1 MAGTASEA
9 FELRF
14 APTATGGPEAPEV
27 PDTVVV
33 HRTSARGPGGHPVY
47 ADASGIVRAEISDRG
62 EVRMLATSA
71 WQAPLRPIAS
81 HAVSA
86 PHPGPGRAS
95 AA

>member
-14 APTATGGPEAPEV
+14 APTARGGPDGPEV

-33 HRTSARGPGGHPVY
+33 LRTSVRGPGGHPVY

-62 EVRMLATSA
+62 EIRMLTTGA
-71 WQAPLRPIAS
+71 WQVPQRPIAS

-86 PHPGPGRAS
+86 PRPGPGQAP